1 DCLVRYFQSKNF
13 KVTSIDLKQ
22 NEQADVSIALNDNDS
37 LEKQAEF
44 VSERN

>member
-1 DCLVRYFQSKNF
+1 MFLFVYQ

-22 NEQADVSIALNDNDS
+22 NEQADVNITLGDDES

-44 VSERN
+44 ITESK